1 MKKISIIVPVYFNE
15 LNLPETIP
23 RLLKLKEKLPNY
35 EFEIIFVD
43 DGSKDKSLEIL
54 LDFQKK
60 HSDHIRVI
68 KLTRNFGAYPAIQAG
83 LKMAKGDCVGVISA
97 DLQDPP
103 ELFLEMVK
111 RWEKGIKAVFGVRNK
126 RNDSLTEKLFAR
138 IFYSLIRRFA
148 LPDFPQGG
156 FDFYLIDREIVN
168 EINKI
173 DEKNTNMN
181 NLIFWYGYECV
192 FLPYTRQTRKKGKSR
207 WTFNKKTKLFI
218 DSFVG
223 FSYVPIKILPII
235 GIFFAL
241 TSFIYGAYTVYSWY
255 IGNITVEGWTTVIV
269 ILTFALGIQMIMLGI
284 IGEYLWR
291 TLDESRKRPAFVID
305 RIF

>member
-35 EFEIIFVD
+35 EFELIFVD

-54 LDFQKK
+54 LDYQKK
-60 HSDHIRVI
+60 HSEHIRVI
-68 KLTRNFGAYPAIQAG
+68 KLTRNFGAMPAIQAG
-83 LKMAKGDCVGVISA
+83 LKIAKGDCVGTISA

-103 ELFLEMVK
+103 ELFIEMLK
-111 RWEKGIKAVFGVRNK
+111 RWEKGIKAVFAVRNK
-126 RNDSLTEKLFAR
+126 RNDPPLDKLSAK

-148 LPDFPQGG
+148 LPDFPKGG
-156 FDFYLIDREIVN
+156 YDFYLIDREIVN

-173 DEKNTNMN
+173 DEKNTNLN
-181 NLIFWYGYECV
+181 NLIFWYGYDYV
-192 FLPYTRQTRKKGKSR
+192 FLPYTRQARKKGTSK
-207 WTFNKKTKLFI
+207 WTFSKKTKLFA

-235 GIFFAL
+235 GILFAL
-241 TSFIYGAYTVYSWY
+241 GAFIYGAVILYQWS
-255 IGNITVEGWTTVIV
+255 IGIIQVQGWTTVII

-291 TLDESRKRPAFVID
+291 TLDASRKRPSSVID
-305 RIF
+305 KIF